1 RVDSGSPTNRAPEH
15 ERFLFYRGVG
25 SFTTPLV
32 VTMTPNGN
40 LTVTNK
46 GAEALVHLFVLS
58 LRDGQAHFVHIHRLD
73 SRTET
78 DFALPPND
86 HPQADISRE
95 LADEMAAALVG
106 AGLFQRE
113 AEAMVNT
120 WKDSWFADE
129 GLRVLYLLPR
139 AWTDATLPLEIDPQ
153 PQGLVRVMV
162 GRAEVITPE
171 LENHL
176 RQQLTQAQTGDA
188 PARAQALAELK
199 KLGRFGQPVVQR
211 ITKIASDAQFN
222 QFAWTLLQ
230 EASNRKATSASANSG
245 ASLRLAAVPPSLR
258 PGETQSIRER

>member
-1 RVDSGSPTNRAPEH
+1 SRIVWSGVRVLPAKQHPHIGGLMPLDPSGSHYFAARETDAEFLRVDSGSPTNRAPEH

-32 VTMTPNGN
+32 VTMNPNGQ
-40 LTVTNK
+40 LTLANQGT
-46 GAEALVHLFVLS
+46 EALVHLFVLS
-58 LRDGQAHFVHIHRLD
+58 VRDGKAQFVHVNPLN
-73 SRTET
+73 SNTAT
-78 DFALPPND
+78 VVASPPID
-86 HPQADISRE
+86 HPQSEIARQI
-95 LADEMAAALVG
+95 ADEMATALVS

-113 AEAMVNT
+113 ARAMVNT

-171 LENHL
+171 LESHL

-188 PARAQALAELK
+188 AARAQALGELK
-199 KLGRFGQPVVQR
+199 KLGRFAQP
-211 ITKIASDAQFN
+211 
-222 QFAWTLLQ
+222 
-230 EASNRKATSASANSG
+230 
-245 ASLRLAAVPPSLR
+245 AV
-258 PGETQSIRER
+258 